1 MANGWLGLNT
11 ALSGLR
17 AAQTMLDTASHNIA
31 NASTPGYSRQR
42 AQLVAAPPF
51 SLPAFNR
58 TGLPGQLGTGVMI
71 SSIDRIRDIYL
82 DQQINQQAALG
93 GYWGARSGT
102 MSSVEAAFPEPSG
115 TGMGAEMSAFWS
127 SWEDLAANPSS
138 SAARTA
144 VLTQAQSLAARFN
157 RDAGQLSA
165 QITGLDGQVGGTISS
180 INDLAT
186 RIASLNTQIQGI
198 VVSGDHPN
206 DLQDQRDAL
215 IQQLNEIAPVQSVNE
230 SDGTVQVLI
239 GGTALV
245 DHDRARAIVA
255 GQDGAGHTVPVWST
269 GDVVDV
275 RGGQL
280 KAYMEAR
287 DTTLAGYQT
296 AMNAFAKQ
304 IADAVNAAHTSG
316 VDQTGNP
323 GLPLYTYTAGNE
335 AASLSVN
342 AAIGT
347 NPSLVVVA
355 ATAGAPGDTSIAAR
369 IADLRTSAT
378 FGTGS
383 QTAADAYASL
393 IGQIGS
399 DSKQATEM
407 AGNQGLVL
415 QQLQNRRESVSG
427 VSLDEEATDVIRFQ
441 HAYDASAK
449 VISVINEMLDTLI
462 NRMI

>member
-11 ALSGLR
+11 SLSGLR

-58 TGLPGQLGTGVMI
+58 TGLPGQLGTGVAI
-71 SSIDRIRDIYL
+71 SSINRIRDIYL

-93 GYWGARSGT
+93 GYWGARSDT
-102 MSSVEAAFPEPSG
+102 MSGVEAAFPEPSG
-115 TGMGAEMSAFWS
+115 SGMGAEMSAFWS
-127 SWEDLAANPSS
+127 SWEDLAADPSS

-157 RDAGQLSA
+157 RDAGQLASQVSGA
-165 QITGLDGQVGGTISS
+165 DGQVRGTIASV
-180 INDLAT
+180 NDLAT
-186 RIASLNTQIQGI
+186 RIATLNTQIQGI

-215 IQQLNEIAPVQSVNE
+215 VQQLNDLVPTQTVVEK
-230 SDGTVQVLI
+230 DGTVQVMI

-245 DHDRARAIVA
+245 DHDRTRTITAVDDAS
-255 GQDGAGHTVPVWST
+255 GHAVPTWST

-275 RGGQL
+275 GGGKL
-280 KAYMEAR
+280 KAYIEAR
-287 DTTLAGYQT
+287 DTTLAGYQ
-296 AMNAFAKQ
+296 ASMNTLAKQ
-304 IADAVNAAHTSG
+304 IADAVNAAHTAG
-316 VDQTGNP
+316 VDQNGNA
-323 GLPLYTYTAGNE
+323 GLPLYTYTPGNE
-335 AASLSVN
+335 AGSLAIN
-342 AAIGT
+342 PAIGT
-347 NPSLVVVA
+347 NSTLVVVA

-369 IADLRTSAT
+369 IADLRTSAS
-378 FGTGS
+378 FGSGA
-383 QTAADAYASL
+383 QIPADAYASL
-393 IGQIGS
+393 IGRIGS

-407 AGNQGLVL
+407 AGNQDLVL
-415 QQLQNRRESVSG
+415 QQLSNRRESISG

-441 HAYDASAK
+441 QAYDASAK
-449 VISVINEMLDTLI
+449 VISVINEMRDTLI

>member
-11 ALSGLR
+11 SLSGLR

-58 TGLPGQLGTGVMI
+58 TGLPGQLGTGVTI
-71 SSIDRIRDIYL
+71 SSINRIRDIYL

-93 GYWGARSGT
+93 GYWSARSET
-102 MSSVEAAFPEPSG
+102 MSGVEAAFPEPSG
-115 TGMGAEMSAFWS
+115 SGMGAEMSAFWS
-127 SWEDLAANPSS
+127 SWEDLAADPSS

-157 RDAGQLSA
+157 RDAGQLSS
-165 QITGLDGQVGGTISS
+165 QIAGADGQVRGTIDS

-206 DLQDQRDAL
+206 DLMDQRDGL
-215 IQQLNEIAPVQSVNE
+215 VQQLNQLVPTQVVNE
-230 SDGTVQVLI
+230 KDGTVQLMI
-239 GGTALV
+239 GGTAIV
-245 DHDRARAIVA
+245 DHDRTRTITAVDDA
-255 GQDGAGHTVPVWST
+255 AGHAVPTWST

-275 RGGQL
+275 TGGKLQ
-280 KAYMEAR
+280 AYVAAR
-287 DTTLAGYQT
+287 DTTLAGYQAGLNT
-296 AMNAFAKQ
+296 LAKQ
-304 IADAVNAAHTSG
+304 IADAVNAAQTSG
-316 VDQTGNP
+316 VDQNGNP
-323 GLPLYTYTAGNE
+323 GLALYQSTAGNE
-335 AASLSVN
+335 AASLAIN
-342 AAIGT
+342 PTIGT
-347 NPSLVVVA
+347 NASFVVVA
-355 ATAGAPGDTSIAAR
+355 GVAGVPGDTTIAAR
-369 IADLRTSAT
+369 IADLRTSAI

-383 QTAADAYASL
+383 QTPADAYASL

-407 AGNQGLVL
+407 AGNQDLVL
-415 QQLQNRRESVSG
+415 QQLSNRRESISG

-441 HAYDASAK
+441 QAYDASAK

-462 NRMI
+462 NKMI

>member
-11 ALSGLR
+11 SLSGLR

-58 TGLPGQLGTGVMI
+58 TGLPGQLGTGVTI

-93 GYWGARSGT
+93 GYWGARSDT
-102 MSSVEAAFPEPSG
+102 MSGVEATFPEPSG
-115 TGMGAEMSAFWS
+115 SGMGSEMSAFWS
-127 SWEDLAANPSS
+127 SWEDLAADPSS
-138 SAARTA
+138 SAARNA

-157 RDAGQLSA
+157 RDAGQLATQASGA
-165 QITGLDGQVGGTISS
+165 DSQVRGTIAS

-215 IQQLNEIAPVQSVNE
+215 VGQLNALVPTQSVAE
-230 SDGTVQVLI
+230 KDGTVQLLI
-239 GGTALV
+239 GGTPLV
-245 DHDRARAIVA
+245 DHDRTRTIAAVNDA
-255 GQDGAGHTVPVWST
+255 TGHAVPTWST
-269 GDVVDV
+269 GDPVDV
-275 RGGQL
+275 QGGKL
-280 KAYMEAR
+280 GAYVELR
-287 DTTLAGYQT
+287 DVTIAGYQ
-296 AMNAFAKQ
+296 AKMNTLAKQ
-304 IADAVNAAHTSG
+304 VADAVNAATTSG
-316 VDQTGNP
+316 VDQAGNP
-323 GLPLYTYTAGNE
+323 GLPLYTYTAGTE

-342 AAIGT
+342 AAVGT
-347 NPSLVVVA
+347 NPALVVVA
-355 ATAGAPGDTSIAAR
+355 ATAGAPGDTTIAAR
-369 IADLRTSAT
+369 IADLRTTAT
-378 FGTGS
+378 FGTGT
-383 QTAADAYASL
+383 QTPADAYASM
-393 IGQIGS
+393 IGLIGS

-407 AGNQGLVL
+407 AGNQDLVL
-415 QQLQNRRESVSG
+415 QQLQNRRESTSG

-441 HAYDASAK
+441 QAYDASAK
-449 VISVINEMLDTLI
+449 VISIINEMLDTLI
-462 NRMI
+462 NKMI

>member
-58 TGLPGQLGTGVMI
+58 TGLPGQVGTGVAI
-71 SSIDRIRDIYL
+71 SSISRIRDIYL

-93 GYWGARSGT
+93 GYWGARSDT
-102 MSSVEAAFPEPSG
+102 MSGVEAAFPEPSG
-115 TGMGAEMSAFWS
+115 SGMGAEMSAFWS
-127 SWEDLAANPSS
+127 SWEDLAADPSS

-157 RDAGQLSA
+157 RDAGQLASQVSGA
-165 QITGLDGQVGGTISS
+165 DGQVRGTISS

-206 DLQDQRDAL
+206 DLQDQRDGL
-215 IQQLNEIAPVQSVNE
+215 IQQLNDLVPTQTVVEK
-230 SDGTVQVLI
+230 DGTVQVMI

-245 DHDRARAIVA
+245 DHDKTRTITAVDDAS
-255 GQDGAGHTVPVWST
+255 GHAVPTWST

-275 RGGQL
+275 GGGKL
-280 KAYMEAR
+280 RAYVEAR
-287 DTTLAGYQT
+287 DTTLAGYQ
-296 AMNAFAKQ
+296 ASMNTLAKQ
-304 IADAVNAAHTSG
+304 IADAVNAAHQSG
-316 VDQTGNP
+316 VDQNGNP
-323 GLPLYTYTAGNE
+323 GLALYTYTAGNE
-335 AASLSVN
+335 AASLAIN
-342 AAIGT
+342 PAIGT
-347 NPSLVVVA
+347 NASLVVVA
-355 ATAGAPGDTSIAAR
+355 ATAGAPGDTSIAAK
-369 IADLRTSAT
+369 IADLRTSSI
-378 FGTGS
+378 FGTGA
-383 QTAADAYASL
+383 QTPADAYASL

-399 DSKQATEM
+399 DSKQASEM
-407 AGNQGLVL
+407 SGNQDLVL
-415 QQLQNRRESVSG
+415 QQLSNRRESISG
-427 VSLDEEATDVIRFQ
+427 VSLDEEATDVMRFQ

-462 NRMI
+462 NKMI